1 MLFDIKIYQRTQ
13 FGANECKTIDPI
25 VFIDTIDPIIWDIS
39 ISRICIDLYF
49 QRTAVMGLV
58 QQTSNGLT
66 QSARERVGIGGA
78 S

>member
-1 MLFDIKIYQRTQ
+1 MLFDIKAPNLGQMSV
-13 FGANECKTIDPI
+13 KPIDPI
-25 VFIDTIDPIIWDIS
+25 VFIDTIDTIIWDIS

-49 QRTAVMGLV
+49 QRTAAMGLV